1 MQAGVAVTVVVTLLV
16 GGAAACF
23 ITNCPPGGKR
33 SGGIMSQLGHART
46 CTSCG
51 PGLLGR
57 CIGPDIC
64 CGARVGCFIGS
75 RETRLCRTEN
85 MVPIRCSNADLKPCG
100 RMQEGRC
107 AAAGLCCTETKCE
120 LDDNCVMEDTRSEE
134 LGAGQQLRGGGRPP
148 HFALLPAV
156 SDRWEEQ

>member
-1 MQAGVAVTVVVTLLV
+1 MQAGMAVTVVVTLLV

-33 SGGIMSQLGHART
+33 SGGLMSQLGRTRT
-46 CTSCG
+46 CASCG

-57 CIGPDIC
+57 CLGPDIC
-64 CGARVGCFIGS
+64 CGARIGCFLGS

-85 MVPIRCSNADLKPCG
+85 MVPITCVNSDLKPCG

-107 AAAGLCCTETKCE
+107 AAPGLCCTENKCE
-120 LDDNCVMEDTRSEE
+120 VNDNCVAEDMPGEEAAPSHRSS
-134 LGAGQQLRGGGRPP
+134 RPRLD
-148 HFALLPAV
+148 LLAAAR
-156 SDRWEEQ
+156 DRWEEQ